1 MYGILITMAAK
12 TGSTDYAQLAQALKI
27 VSIVTFC
34 LAGIALVFGIVC
46 FIIFKIPKV
55 IGDLSG
61 RNAKKSIEQMR
72 SENEKSGKKSY
83 RPHPVAKARG
93 KTTEPMDFPQ
103 TPKGRRQAPLPSGI
117 PPKSQLPGEATEVLV
132 DLDETRKMG
141 IGAGPTEILNDN
153 NATQPLNYDSGGTE
167 ILNEGTQVLSDVQ
180 INEALNPNAVR
191 FNMLQ
196 NIVIV
201 HTNEII

>member
-1 MYGILITMAAK
+1 MYGLLITMAAR

-34 LAGIALVFGIVC
+34 LAGAALVFGIVC

-61 RNAKKSIEQMR
+61 RNARKSIEQMR

-83 RPHPVAKARG
+83 RPHPIAQERG
-93 KTTEPMDFPQ
+93 KTTEPMDIPQ
-103 TPKGRRQAPLPSGI
+103 KPKRQKQKASPSGI

-132 DLDETRKMG
+132 DLDATRKMG
-141 IGAGPTEILNDN
+141 VGAGPTEILNDP
-153 NATQPLNYDSGGTE
+153 NATQPLSYDSGGTE
-167 ILNEGTQVLSDVQ
+167 VLSDGTQFLSDAQ

-196 NIVIV
+196 NIIIV
-201 HTNEII
+201 HTDEII